1 MLKFDIFNLLF
12 TVINILI
19 LYAGF
24 RKFLFG
30 PVNKIIAKR
39 QEEIEKGFA
48 EAEEAKAEAQKV
60 RDEQDGIL
68 AAANEEADRI
78 VAGAKD
84 KAKAEYTRI
93 LAAADKEAEAAVM
106 KAKAEIEAD
115 KKRVMKDMESQI
127 AGLVIAATEKIVGA
141 KQDSE
146 QDLLL
151 YDQFL
156 SEVGDSY
163 GTDGN

>member
-12 TVINILI
+12 TVINVLI
-19 LYAGF
+19 LYVGF

-39 QEEIEKGFA
+39 QEEIEQGFA
-48 EAEEAKAEAQKV
+48 GAEEAKAEARKI
-60 RDEQDGIL
+60 RDEQDGII
-68 AAANEEADRI
+68 AAANEESRRI
-78 VAGAKD
+78 IEEAKG
-84 KAKAEYTRI
+84 KAKVEYERI
-93 LAAADKEAEAAVM
+93 LAAADKEAEASAQ
-106 KAKAEIEAD
+106 KARAEIEAD
-115 KKRVMKDMESQI
+115 KKRIMKDMESQI
-127 AGLVIAATEKIVGA
+127 AGLVMAATEKIVGA

-156 SEVGDSY
+156 SEVGDGYDADS
-163 GTDGN
+163 N

>member
-39 QEEIEKGFA
+39 RDEIEQGFA
-48 EAEEAKAEAQKV
+48 EVEEAKAEARKV
-60 RDEQDGIL
+60 RDEHDGII
-68 AAANEEADRI
+68 AAANEESARI
-78 VAGAKD
+78 IAEAKS
-84 KAKAEYTRI
+84 KAKVEYDRI
-93 LAAADKEAEAAVM
+93 LAAADKEAETVVT
-106 KAKAEIEAD
+106 KAKVKMEAD
-115 KKRVMKDMESQI
+115 KKRVMKEMESQI
-127 AGLVIAATEKIVGA
+127 AGLVMAATEKVVGT

-156 SEVGDSY
+156 AEVGDGY
-163 GTDGN
+163 DTDSE